1 MYKIDK
7 NKEFGCAA
15 EFRYNGIDY
24 LLTGTMKQQEFDKI
38 LKNLIF
44 PK

>member
-38 LKNLIF
+38 LKI
-44 PK
+44 